1 MLPTD
6 CRFLHNHMSF
16 KIPEGMEPAEME
28 GVDSERRVEAVAETE
43 QVEANKE
50 DGVEGAD
57 GADGADEAE
66 ESGDEPEDDAAAMA
80 DHAEEEHEGEESID
94 MESDEEEYEGEEII
108 DMESDEESFV
118 VSVREIGALKESV
131 AQLMESRNLAEERAE
146 LAAAEVVALRAQVE
160 AAQQAAMEKPAQEA
174 LRTSA
179 YEAVSREHAAKEEVE
194 ALAQRMKDQ
203 MAAMEKVHAAM
214 QAQLEEEKRYE
225 LKGRRFS
232 RRTKVSAK
240 ASSPSMPFIAT
251 KLLSSSIKKAKRFLK
266 RADKGTVSY
275 SICSSE

>member
-1 MLPTD
+1 
-6 CRFLHNHMSF
+6 
-16 KIPEGMEPAEME
+16 
-28 GVDSERRVEAVAETE
+28 
-43 QVEANKE
+43 
-50 DGVEGAD
+50 
-57 GADGADEAE
+57 
-66 ESGDEPEDDAAAMA
+66 
-80 DHAEEEHEGEESID
+80 
-94 MESDEEEYEGEEII
+94 
-108 DMESDEESFV
+108 MESDEESFV

-214 QAQLEEEKRYE
+214 QAQLEEEKRHE
-225 LKGRRFS
+225 LIQAASKGRRFS